1 MVIVVSFP
9 ISLESNTACTR
20 RGVREQKCEKN
31 LLECAYVILKEI
43 NVALHQLQQTYS
55 TIIKQTTT
63 NFVFESP
70 NIVYSTIENN
80 C

>member
-1 MVIVVSFP
+1 
-9 ISLESNTACTR
+9 
-20 RGVREQKCEKN
+20 
-31 LLECAYVILKEI
+31 LKEI

-55 TIIKQTTT
+55 TINKQTTT

-70 NIVYSTIENN
+70 NIIYSTIENN